1 MSAPASGRRDP
12 GSALHESLLDL
23 VGGTPLVRLR
33 RLADDTHARVYVK
46 LAYFS
51 PGGSVKDRAAAGM
64 VAAAEASGALRP
76 GGTIVEGTSGNTGV
90 GLAQAA
96 AVRGY
101 RLVAVLPDV
110 VAREKIDT
118 LVAYGA

>member
-1 MSAPASGRRDP
+1 M
-12 GSALHESLLDL
+12 
-23 VGGTPLVRLR
+23 
-33 RLADDTHARVYVK
+33 
-46 LAYFS
+46 
-51 PGGSVKDRAAAGM
+51 KDRAAAGM